1 MLVSYSNAAIDPEAL
16 VKSHFKAS
24 KVIKDTILL
33 TAKNKTSLSEK
44 AQTRFPKSLY
54 RVIKAVDK
62 KGNVIGYGLIDSH
75 IVRTKTQA
83 LLFYYNTNQELQA
96 VELLA
101 FQEPDEYKPKK
112 AYLEQTVSSD
122 PTIPTGATL
131 TYSSIEKAKK
141 RTKALA
147 EFYIKAQEP

>member
-1 MLVSYSNAAIDPEAL
+1 MWVSYSNAAVDPEAL
-16 VKSHFKAS
+16 VKSHFQAS
-24 KVIKDTILL
+24 DVVKDTILL
-33 TAKNKTSLSEK
+33 TAKNKKSLSEK
-44 AQTRFPKSLY
+44 AQTRFPKNLY

-62 KGNVIGYGLIDSH
+62 NNKVIGYGMIDSH

-83 LLFYYNTNQELQA
+83 LLFYYNIKQELQA

-112 AYLEQTVSSD
+112 AYLEETINSEPS
-122 PTIPTGATL
+122 IPTGATL

-141 RTKALA
+141 RTKALM
-147 EFYIKAQEP
+147 EFYVKAESP